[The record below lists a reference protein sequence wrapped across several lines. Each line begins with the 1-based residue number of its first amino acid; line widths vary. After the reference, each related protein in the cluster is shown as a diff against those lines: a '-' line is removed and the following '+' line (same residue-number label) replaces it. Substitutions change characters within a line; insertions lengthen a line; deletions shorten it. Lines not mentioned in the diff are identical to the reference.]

1 MLVVQVAVAANNR
14 VKILK
19 LDGDLMFPGIGGRGM
34 NPAKLKSMMKQMGIN
49 LTEINDVEQVIIRTP
64 EKDIVFNDA
73 NVSIMNAQ
81 GVDTYQI
88 VGTPEEVARELAI
101 PDDDVRLVA
110 EQTGVSD
117 DAAREALKSANGDL
131 AEAILSLS

>member
-1 MLVVQVAVAANNR
+1 
-14 VKILK
+14 
-19 LDGDLMFPGIGGRGM
+19 MFPGIGGRGM
-34 NPAKLKSMMKQMGIN
+34 NPAKVKQMMKQMGIDIK
-49 LTEINDVEQVIIRTP
+49 EINDVEQVIIRTP

-88 VGTPEEVARELAI
+88 VGTPEEAAREFEA

-110 EQTGVSD
+110 EQTGVSEEE
-117 DAAREALKSANGDL
+117 AKEALKNANGDL
-131 AEAILSLS
+131 AEAILALSA